1 MELITRTKPNLLIA
15 DEGKTIRDINDVYV
29 PAKYDEQ
36 GNLIEEEK
44 IPYYSTLIFL
54 ADNIDTSKIDELYV
68 EEEIEKE

>member
-1 MELITRTKPNLLIA
+1 MELITRTNPKLLIA
-15 DEGKTIRDINDVYV
+15 DEGKTIRSRNDIYI